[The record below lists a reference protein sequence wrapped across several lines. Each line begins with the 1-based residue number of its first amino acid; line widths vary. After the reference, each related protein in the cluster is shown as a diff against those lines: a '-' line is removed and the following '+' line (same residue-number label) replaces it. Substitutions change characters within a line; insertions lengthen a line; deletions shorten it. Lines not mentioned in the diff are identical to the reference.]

1 MVHSYHS
8 KNSFQLLFIVF
19 LLTTMKAGAI
29 EYKFNFGAA
38 DKKGY
43 WKIKHST
50 VYGPTS
56 LFGYD
61 MNTVPKDNDPY
72 FFSVTLPEGNY
83 KVTVVLGNKKETT
96 NTTVRAESRRLML
109 ENVETP
115 QGKFVTRSFVV
126 NIRNT
131 KIGND
136 DSVRIKSGKSGN

>member
-1 MVHSYHS
+1 
-8 KNSFQLLFIVF
+8 
-19 LLTTMKAGAI
+19 MKAGAI
-29 EYKFNFGAA
+29 EYKFNFDDT

-56 LFGYD
+56 PFGYD

-96 NTTVRAESRRLML
+96 NTTIRAESRRLML
-109 ENVETP
+109 ENVKTSR
-115 QGKFVTRSFVV
+115 GKFVTRSFIVKSRWAYCLIPLFFFFTEV
-126 NIRNT
+126 EFVIT
-131 KIGND
+131 GFCFYPCD
-136 DSVRIKSGKSGN
+136 DQ